1 MLEPIGSRLQIPSEL
16 LLLGSQALGHCPSQR
31 GSFSQFA
38 LKYCMHY
45 RVMEAATGGAQRLI
59 AAHISLGDD
68 TGCDL
73 LSSDYFS
80 AAVTGQLVCT
90 PNHR

>member
-1 MLEPIGSRLQIPSEL
+1 MITDSIRAAVVGLPGTRSLSLPA
-16 LLLGSQALGHCPSQR
+16 GG

-45 RVMEAATGGAQRLI
+45 RIMEAATGGAQRLI

-80 AAVTGQLVCT
+80 GAVTGQLVCT